1 MPFFLH
7 QVSYTPEALARLIAN
22 PQDRFDAVRGPVDK
36 LGGRVLNSYFAFG
49 QYDAVL
55 ITEMPDNVSAA
66 AIALAFAA
74 GGSLRDCQTTALLS
88 NAEGIEAMRK
98 AATCGYRPVQAAA
111 SAAAATPSCRNR
123 RSLQTGLRFRA
134 ATRRIKIQSR
144 WECGSTVSKRRAL
157 RRTEHASR
165 PGHRGGL
172 ARRRSLR
179 PDDSLLAR
187 EQHRP
192 ARPPPQSAGAER
204 LNREEQVS
212 CILARFTA
220 LGRQCCA
227 STGSRL

>member
-1 MPFFLH
+1 MVSSLAHNPKVSRTPTFASPNCLLTLPLDWRASGEHSSAIPRISLPVRRPAMPFFLH

-22 PQDRFDAVRGPVDK
+22 PQDRFDAVRAPVDK

-111 SAAAATPSCRNR
+111 SAAAATP
-123 RSLQTGLRFRA
+123 
-134 ATRRIKIQSR
+134 
-144 WECGSTVSKRRAL
+144 
-157 RRTEHASR
+157 
-165 PGHRGGL
+165 
-172 ARRRSLR
+172 
-179 PDDSLLAR
+179 
-187 EQHRP
+187 
-192 ARPPPQSAGAER
+192 
-204 LNREEQVS
+204 
-212 CILARFTA
+212 
-220 LGRQCCA
+220 
-227 STGSRL
+227 